1 MAKNTT
7 VTTKKKYENRGVMTK
22 DEYEQQRQANPQATM
37 PSLAE
42 MYQQAQ
48 DEYDAQKRRNYASM
62 QAGNQIMTNL
72 ATQKSKPA
80 MQMELGKQ
88 LAQMDQSKGTQT
100 KARKLQL
107 TKAYMD
113 AEKGIQQKQPVESK
127 AILPDTQ
134 VRQNYTDR
142 LNSYLSSISKKSPS
156 EQYEAL
162 GKDKKSSWLNPSQS
176 KELMDIVGVDAAKKY
191 INDNPYD
198 LAGKQKELATWKD
211 KKAAAE
217 NKANKAKADLDAQ
230 RAQMTPEE
238 MQAAREEAWNLKG
251 QQGVYTQL
259 DTDGLKVSW
268 RDSSGGWHN
277 DDTFTKR
284 PDDYYEGTMREEYD
298 ALLYDKIHGDGAY
311 MQRVDSLQN
320 DTETIRLENE
330 MDDLWNRLEHHT
342 LHAIPEADQY
352 GIKQLDQLEGLTMG
366 HSTEQRAA
374 ESEARYAQDQIK
386 SLENEI
392 RFLQEYEDLMGKH
405 ATPDQVGYI
414 PENDRGQDDVWGM
427 EDNPNNGIRTN
438 DVHRIY
444 SFANKGKEF
453 IAWAPANKTPRIT
466 DEYSGSLLMNDKE
479 LATFNGYYNN
489 QQYKEASA
497 FLQALQPYLR
507 QRYSEFSSIYTQE
520 NAKVMPIT
528 ASGAAQAFMA
538 ADTVIAPIRTVASI
552 FDPTAREADSAW
564 YQTAKQADTIQQT
577 IANDLGGTA
586 GKAYLSFMNSLRNVI
601 NATMTKGLGATEA
614 AQKAFGLTTFASQIF
629 QESTYKYLKETHNNY
644 KESIGLA
651 ALDAVMETLEE
662 MLPYEAMLNT
672 SDRPAI
678 RLIKNMLSEA
688 GEEFTGATVG
698 EKIRGLVTGRDN
710 VQKRA
715 DEIFNQGGYY
725 DANGRWI
732 ALDKRDQQKA
742 LNTADMQAIKEWH
755 QEIVENTI
763 GGAAGGGFGSVY
775 GSIANRIDTAYKG
788 REIKSPSNT
797 ENGKSGAQR
806 LYEIAIGMDEN
817 TKSRKLADKI
827 KTTDGQVQKVGDY
840 QLGRLAKAIAED
852 TGNKYNETIKGTVE
866 RDAKSKLMA
875 AGIPEGQARIYADVI
890 ARDLL
895 SNKAMNKADIQTLAR
910 DRRAI
915 DVYRGYTVLDVMSEL
930 QEKVKQ
936 ETKPQNSI
944 METITRMVT
953 PQTKGTSAMARDV
966 EESIAKTSSPAEALD
981 YLMTRKAHLVTERFA
996 KKAQEILEKNE
1007 SARNSKN
1014 FVDDAMKVMLA
1025 AKSLDPTM
1033 PKVQM
1038 DEAAAQELYD
1048 EARKEFDE
1056 KDAERIKAQLPARE
1070 GEGVAEYDGAEYG
1083 TDAWKEKV
1091 QGLSKTARNQ
1101 MGAIGE
1107 IATRLGLRVK
1117 MINDTENTNVYGYEM
1132 SNGTIYLN
1140 VAGLNRNKM
1149 SHHMLVTMA
1158 HEMTHWLEQN
1168 SLEGYRDL
1176 RQYALDNLRKEGKDV
1191 AQLMMKTIEN
1201 QNRQMAKT
1209 GEMLDMTGAMA
1220 EIVAKSCENI
1230 LSSQEM
1236 INTLQDINPSLY
1248 NKVKSFVRNFVARVN
1263 AAIEGMD
1270 PSLSEEAR
1278 ALRKYTDEIA
1288 KRWLTARKEAM
1299 GREAQAEGQEPEEKV
1314 QFRLAEDEKGK
1325 KNGSLTAAADIQAPA
1340 STSETTGLTSNEIIT
1355 QEEDRVK
1362 RAREEELDEEYMQAI
1377 LDGNEQKQLQLIREK
1392 FNNTEGIYPFYAPR
1406 RYIGT
1411 YIKITKA
1418 IKEGD
1423 MKAISLAASEMAK
1436 YVPDNAVLI
1445 PMPGHT
1451 GIVTDNTDTMLLAKE
1466 LSRITGKPVINAL
1479 EGNARDSRFV
1489 SKRKKGAHNAVTA
1502 EEMGFRQVQEL
1513 PEGSIP
1519 MIVDNVVAVGET
1531 AKAAIDAIPGSS
1543 VLSYTKGMTEEVS
1556 SGLKAAYPTK
1566 DKDGNWIPL
1575 SKKGDINNPN
1585 WRYSVAEL
1593 SDGTRIA
1600 IEDKNILDD
1609 KPADMKISDYIYNYL
1624 FEHIND
1630 KEIAQATSDVI
1641 YLGKDL
1647 PHEYISS
1654 EYTNDLK
1661 RGNKKKLKI
1670 KNRAASIL
1678 LDAIYATYDKKGPQ
1692 AAKHN
1697 TNKDA
1702 KYGVYKY
1709 KTRLAFPVK
1718 NASGDITGYNAYTA
1732 QLVVNH
1738 ASNGR
1743 LELYDVLDINRDD
1756 QSAKKLLNESAHG
1769 LNIIRQPKDVSSPNL
1784 TQKNN
1789 NGKSFSLAELD
1800 NEYNKAVDS
1809 GNVGEQQK
1817 LVDEAA
1823 KQAGYTMKVYH
1834 GTPTGGFTQFRDWS
1848 YFTENKQY
1856 ADRYN
1861 HASASSN
1868 RGYAIEES
1876 QPMTYELY
1884 MNPGRVFDTRDP
1896 ETAELFE
1903 NARMEYGL
1911 SELQEDGL
1919 PDWTDGRDIIEYIED
1934 NDLPYDT
1941 IILNEG
1947 ADGGYGQPVISR
1959 GLSYVTRSNLIKS
1972 AAPVTYDDAGN
1983 VVPLSE
1989 RFNVKKKDIRFSL
2002 ANAVEERE
2010 DGLVAVHNL
2019 TYENLVDTLK
2029 EGGFTAPSIA
2039 VIKAKTGHTK
2049 YGEISVVFNKDAID
2063 PKVNSKNKI
2072 YGADAYTPTRYNV
2085 DVETE
2090 LIYEKMN
2097 QIKDELADTV
2107 KDVDKYGQSEK
2118 DVRQWFSE
2126 RSWQGKTNK
2135 TPAQMAEEAYNN
2147 LGMLEAYLATKGET
2161 VEPVMKEEY
2170 INSDIKKDRIEAYQR
2185 ISNALLEH
2193 DGEFNFMFKM
2203 DQYEPQQV
2211 FDEYADIFA
2220 AVEPDV
2226 DNALKLYRERGGKLA
2241 RNHVYN
2247 WMKQVYSY
2255 VKNGAQ
2261 TESRPDWY
2269 ETKNRAQEKVSREE
2283 LAEWLEEKLK
2293 PAFGQ
2298 TGIRNSIDEFTYSG
2312 ERRSWSQLHVP
2323 YTIENIVKEMYKN
2336 ATAKGQGGRYASGVV
2351 ATASKEY
2358 GSLEETKADAERLRL
2373 LDEQE
2378 YQAYIDD
2385 LDNKI
2390 KELGDEILPG
2400 YSDTFDYALI
2410 EAGRYY
2416 SKNQTLEA
2424 IKRGLASEEV
2434 RDVTNEQLNKI
2445 KQVLDA
2451 ARAIPTGY
2459 FEAKPERVVGFDEIA
2474 KVIIPAR
2481 NTEQLQKALDNAGIE
2496 YDTYDGTDE
2505 DRLAKL
2511 NAVEGVQFSIQD
2523 EGPDYDV
2530 ERFMRGLSESSLKS
2544 EQEKTMF
2551 RQWKQINQTRES
2563 YEFFISDL
2571 EGQIRKIRSKVNLT
2585 LEEDARHAQLTAKM
2599 TRENLTPD
2607 EIIEYKK
2614 LSRKAELSVYDRQQ
2628 ISKKQALIN
2637 EYKKK
2642 IEKVDKEYVRVTRND
2657 GYARL
2662 MQRNRN
2668 LMDNLLNGVTADKL
2682 QNTVRAM
2689 ENQLSD
2695 VTAEMA
2701 ERKKQLDKL
2710 AEAEAVLRIRTQF
2723 NRAGL
2728 RRIASE
2734 LKNNLGSDLDTKE
2747 IENKLALIALKMKQG
2762 QMDTDNVQELADL
2775 LLGGVKT
2782 QFEGTFI
2789 DALRGSTITLG
2800 KTQLKELEG
2809 QGSSLSE
2816 VRDILAGTGIRIG
2829 TTGNTTLDEKWNDL
2843 CDIMPSL
2850 DRQASPG
2857 DQLDEILKKVK
2868 AEKRESGADI
2878 WTDENKMRTAEAILT
2893 AANNLLPEIIRDEK
2907 SQQLIKEVMQY
2918 VHSLSEETK
2927 GAAQGMTDITA
2938 LIDRMK
2944 KSSRAAVSQA
2954 DTLTGDINVA
2964 LDYYNKLSLQSEAAM
2979 WKEDRVKLIEQ
2990 MKNDSTKALLEER
3003 DKWQAKIQKDK
3014 QARETMAD
3022 NMRIRKSITTNISR
3036 LKARLI
3042 NETDQKNITEHMKNL
3057 ARDLL
3062 GKIVDNDLYARKI
3075 TGIDRKDLLDISKA
3089 LGIMDRMEGGFTL
3102 EDLKLIHDEEAQY
3115 IVENALADLEDGI
3128 REYNDRTRGKDI
3140 IQNLTNFH
3148 NALNKIYNSVTAITN
3163 VISAENSI
3171 NYMDRTVPLYKAAY
3185 AIKAAMS
3192 KSRFKG
3198 ELTGKGSK
3206 TLHTLNRSIILGNT
3220 TPEYF
3225 FKNLRNQPISELW
3238 DEAKRG
3244 ENRNGLELQKAKD
3257 FLQKLA
3263 AETHYANWAN
3273 ETREI
3278 SLGGQKTQITI
3289 GNVMELYA
3297 IWRREM
3303 TENPEMSSHIEK
3315 GGVFFEN
3322 NANQEGRLRR
3332 EYTQQKARRL
3342 SDAEIMTLYNSL
3354 TKDQQTFLDKVVGY
3368 LSNDMSKLGNEASM
3382 RMYGIEKYKETYY
3395 FPMKIWDGVRSA
3407 RSDKGI
3413 TGTDENRAA
3422 HKSWSKRRINFAS
3435 NPLVIGDFMTDAVNH
3450 IVEMINYNTMA
3461 PAIENLNKVLN
3472 LQLPEIADD
3481 GEEDKRN
3488 VRIMFQEAYG
3498 RDALNYLETLL
3509 TDMNGGVTQDQRKT
3523 LRDILLSTFKKN
3535 SVAGSLSVAAQQ
3547 PLSYIRA
3554 AMLINPVY
3562 LAKGLTSDYFKG
3574 AYKELLKYSGVAVLK
3589 QAGKFDMNFGSSAK
3603 EYITPEKKEGKLRT
3617 AVNWIGEKSTALPEK
3632 MDAWT
3637 WTRMWAAVKAEQH
3650 AQHKDM
3656 NVKSDAFL
3664 QMCAERFNELMRRT
3678 QVYDSV
3684 LVKSSNMRSKNYTMK
3699 VITSFMAEPTLS
3711 LNVLADAWINI
3722 KEKGGKAMAAKALAT
3737 FALSAAAQAGVKALM
3752 SSGRSP
3758 DKKKTWAENYLYK
3771 LAYNLI
3777 NEANPLGLIP
3787 GYSSLVDTLVNGEL
3801 NDNSMSVLA
3810 KAKTAAENMMALLQ
3824 GGDDI
3829 NLYRTLEDSIGQL
3842 LQLASNVPA
3851 KNIMRDFRAMVN
3863 IFSGGKAQALT
3874 GNSFAQRENSA
3885 AVMKYQLIDM
3895 LATEDLLGLLNK
3907 GLGEAGY
3914 QTSTE
3919 AYYGRM
3925 YEADKQGKKNV
3936 FNEIAEYIKNA
3947 RLNEPKKGTKDDV
3960 INSKLRIMTK
3970 EDESLS
3976 HKERIQILRT
3986 RGMKD
3991 SDIASWIASEYKEGN
4006 ISKQE
4011 AAKLYVAANPVKT
4024 EDDAYFYFEQKEYEM
4039 KTGID
4044 LNDSKY
4050 FRLYESLENGSER
4063 EIKSAQEELV
4073 KHGVEEDEVNQT
4085 IKRWIM
4091 KQYKDEKANK
4101 EQTESMLKKYRPE
4114 MDDNDIFWALD
4125 LEDYKKETGNN
4136 DASGKYYR
4144 LNDAME
4150 ANKGEAIR
4158 TAIKTLLAHGAE
4170 EKSIRTT
4177 ITNKWKEKYLAGDVN
4192 TRSRIREA
4200 IRKAYQAIGLTS
4212 ADADKVIDAWKEK
4225 KKK

>member
-1 MAKNTT
+1 MAKNTN
-7 VTTKKKYENRGVMTK
+7 VTTKKKYESRGVMTK
-22 DEYEQQRQANPQATM
+22 SEYEQQRQANPQATA
-37 PSLAE
+37 PSLVE
-42 MYQQAQ
+42 MYQAAQ
-48 DEYDAQKRRNYASM
+48 DEYDAQKRRNYATM

-72 ATQKSKPA
+72 NQQKSKPA

-88 LAQMDQSKGTQT
+88 LAQLDKSKGTQT

-107 TKAYMD
+107 TRGYMD
-113 AEKGIQQKQPVESK
+113 AAKGIEQKKPVDSK
-127 AILPDTQ
+127 AILPDEQ
-134 VRQNYTDR
+134 VRKNYTDR
-142 LNSYLSSISKKSPS
+142 LNSYLSSISKKTPT
-156 EQYEAL
+156 EQYAAL
-162 GKDKKSSWLNPSQS
+162 DKSKKSSWLNPSQS
-176 KELMDIVGVDAAKKY
+176 KELTDIVGVDAARKY

-198 LAGKQKELATWKD
+198 LAGKQKELETWRE
-211 KKAAAE
+211 KKAEAE
-217 NKANKAKADLDAQ
+217 DRAIKAKADLDAQ
-230 RAQMTPEE
+230 RSAMTKEE
-238 MQAAREEAWNLKG
+238 IEAAKQEAWNLKG
-251 QQGVYTQL
+251 QLGVYTML
-259 DTDGLKVSW
+259 DRDGLNVSY
-268 RDSSGGWHN
+268 RDTFGEWHN
-277 DDTFTKR
+277 NETITKR
-284 PDDYYEGTMREEYD
+284 PDDYYEGTLREDYD

-311 MQRVDSLQN
+311 MQRIESLQN
-320 DTETIRLENE
+320 DIDVTRLENE

-342 LHAIPEADQY
+342 LHAVAEADQY
-352 GIKQLDQLEGLTMG
+352 SIKREDELTGLTSG

-374 ESEARYAQDQIK
+374 ESEARYAKDQIK
-386 SLENEI
+386 NLENEV
-392 RFLQEYEDLMGKH
+392 RFLQEYEDLMGKY
-405 ATPDQVGYI
+405 ATPEQVGYI
-414 PENDRGQDDVWGM
+414 PENDRGQNDVWGDV
-427 EDNPNNGIRTN
+427 DNPNNGIRTN

-453 IAWAPANKTPRIT
+453 VAWAPANRTPRIT
-466 DEYSGSLLMNDKE
+466 DEYSCSLLMNDNE
-479 LATFNGYYNN
+479 LAKFNGYYNN

-497 FLQALQPYLR
+497 FLQALQPYLK
-507 QRYSEFSSIYTQE
+507 QRYSEFSNIYTQE
-520 NAKVMPIT
+520 NAKIMPVT
-528 ASGAAQAFMA
+528 SSAAAQAFMA
-538 ADTVIAPIRTVASI
+538 ADTVTAPIRAAASI
-552 FDPTAREADSAW
+552 FDQSAREADSAW
-564 YQTAKQADTIQQT
+564 YQTAKQADIIQQT

-614 AQKAFGLTTFASQIF
+614 IQKVFGLSTFASQIF

-644 KESIGLA
+644 TESIGLA

-672 SDRPAI
+672 SDRPVI
-678 RLIKNMLSEA
+678 RLVKNMLSEA

-710 VQKRA
+710 VQQRA

-725 DANGRWI
+725 DESGRWI
-732 ALDKRDQQKA
+732 KLDMRDRQKA
-742 LNTADMQAIKEWH
+742 LNTADMQALHEWKN
-755 QEIVENTI
+755 EIVENTI

-788 REIKSPSNT
+788 REIKNPSNT

-806 LYEIAIGMDEN
+806 LYEIAMGMDEN
-817 TKSRKLADKI
+817 TKSRKLADRI
-827 KTTDGQVQKVGDY
+827 KTTEGQVQKVGDY

-866 RDAKSKLMA
+866 RDAKSKLMD

-895 SNKAMNKADIQTLAR
+895 SNKAMSKADIQTLAK

-915 DVYRGYTVLDVMSEL
+915 DVYRRYTVLDVMSEL

-953 PQTKGTSAMARDV
+953 PQTKGTSAMASDV
-966 EESIAKTSSPAEALD
+966 DESIAKTNSPAEALD
-981 YLMTRKAHLVTERFA
+981 YLMTRKANLVTERFA

-1014 FVDDAMKVMLA
+1014 YVDDAMKVMLA

-1048 EARKEFDE
+1048 EARKEFEE
-1056 KDAERIKAQLPARE
+1056 KDAERIKAQQPAVE

-1091 QGLSKTARNQ
+1091 QGLNKTARNQ

-1117 MINDTENTNVYGYEM
+1117 MINDTDNTNVYGYEM

-1168 SLEGYRDL
+1168 SLEGYKDL
-1176 RQYALDNLRKEGKDV
+1176 RQFALDNLRKEGKDV

-1201 QNRQMAKT
+1201 HNRQLAKT
-1209 GEMLDMTGAMA
+1209 GIALDMNGAMA
-1220 EIVAKSCENI
+1220 EVIAKSCENI

-1270 PSLSEEAR
+1270 PSLSEEAK
-1278 ALRKYTDEIA
+1278 ALRGYTEEIA

-1299 GREAQAEGQEPEEKV
+1299 GRTAPAEGQEPEEGV
-1314 QFRLAEDEKGK
+1314 QFRLSEEEEGNK
-1325 KNGSLTAAADIQAPA
+1325 KGSLPGLADLQGPAA
-1340 STSETTGLTSNEIIT
+1340 TSETQPGSSASDESIT
-1355 QEEDRVK
+1355 KPEKYVK
-1362 RAREEELDEEYMQAI
+1362 RKNKEAELDREYLQAI
-1377 LDGNEQKQLQLIREK
+1377 KDGNIRKQLQMIREK
-1392 FNNTEGIYPFYAPR
+1392 FANKDGIYPFYAPE
-1406 RYIGT
+1406 RYAGEENIR
-1411 YIKITKA
+1411 ITKA

-1423 MKAISLAASEMAK
+1423 MEAISKAAVKMAK

-1451 GIVTDNTDTMLLAKE
+1451 GIVNENTDTMLLAKE
-1466 LSRITGKPVINAL
+1466 LSRITGAPVLNAL
-1479 EGNARDSRFV
+1479 EGSERKSRFA
-1489 SKRKKGAHNAVTA
+1489 SNNRKAITA
-1502 EEMGFRQVQEL
+1502 EVMGMRQVKDI
-1513 PEGSIP
+1513 PAGYFP
-1519 MIVDNVVAVGET
+1519 MIIDNVVSVGET
-1531 AKAAIDAIPGSS
+1531 AKAAIEAIPGSS
-1543 VLSYTKGMTEEVS
+1543 ILSFAKGKAENVTE
-1556 SGLKAAYPTK
+1556 GLKAAFPTK
-1566 DKDGNWIPL
+1566 DKNGNWIPL

-1585 WRYSVAEL
+1585 WRFSVAEL

-1600 IEDKNILDD
+1600 IEDKNILDN
-1609 KPADMKISDYIYNYL
+1609 KPADKKMSEYIHDYLEDN
-1624 FEHIND
+1624 INK
-1630 KEIAQATSDVI
+1630 KEISEATSDVI
-1641 YLGKDL
+1641 YLGNDL

-1654 EYTNDLK
+1654 QYTKSLLE
-1661 RGNKKKLKI
+1661 GNRKKLII
-1670 KNRAASIL
+1670 KNRAAGIL
-1678 LDAIYATYDKKGPQ
+1678 LDAIVAAENKTGPSP
-1692 AAKHN
+1692 AKHN
-1697 TNKDA
+1697 NKDA

-1709 KTRLAFPVK
+1709 TTRIAFPVK
-1718 NASGDITGYNAYTA
+1718 NREGEITNYNAYSA
-1732 QLVVNH
+1732 QMIVNYTS
-1738 ASNGR
+1738 AR
-1743 LELYDVLDINRDD
+1743 KLELYDIIDI
-1756 QSAKKLLNESAHG
+1756 KKDNQAALKMLKESADG
-1769 LNIIRQPKDVSSPNL
+1769 FNYIRQPVIASEDTSRSELNRPTAQRADIAASAEENISQEKANS
-1784 TQKNN
+1784 
-1789 NGKSFSLAELD
+1789 KSFSVAQLD
-1800 NEYNKAVDS
+1800 EEYSKAVEN
-1809 GNVGEQQK
+1809 GNVERQQA
-1817 LVDEAA
+1817 LVDQAAEDAGYTIKAYHGTGRADRVGTVFLPERATSGPMAYFTDSRSIAENYARDKKDTSIAYDETYGDYHTQFRYNLKGKDIPVSKLWDRLDWKSRQKVIEAA
-1823 KQAGYTMKVYH
+1823 KHINFDDDLEEIIYDEDAKYG
-1834 GTPTGGFTQFRDWS
+1834 PGGFTENELRYHRGNAIDTLIYVWLDSANLMNREQDFLKVLDMAGIKNVKWNNPDARDEKV
-1848 YFTENKQY
+1848 YDVYLKIQ
-1856 ADRYN
+1856 
-1861 HASASSN
+1861 
-1868 RGYAIEES
+1868 
-1876 QPMTYELY
+1876 
-1884 MNPGRVFDTRDP
+1884 NPFDTSKMYTQEFVDGLL
-1896 ETAELFE
+1896 EWWDDQDQEQYDKESMDTDFWDKNNVTVEEWAE
-1903 NARMEYGL
+1903 NARQEIEKGNTHNFTRIPDAVSDYLRSLGYDGIKDNGGKGGGDSHTVWIPFS
-1911 SELQEDGL
+1911 SEQ
-1919 PDWTDGRDIIEYIED
+1919 
-1934 NDLPYDT
+1934 
-1941 IILNEG
+1941 
-1947 ADGGYGQPVISR
+1947 
-1959 GLSYVTRSNLIKS
+1959 IKS
-1972 AAPVTYDDAGN
+1972 ADAMTYDNEGN
-1983 VVPLSE
+1983 VIKPSE
-1989 RFNVKKKDIRFSL
+1989 RFNTKKTDIR
-2002 ANAVEERE
+2002 
-2010 DGLVAVHNL
+2010 
-2019 TYENLVDTLK
+2019 
-2029 EGGFTAPSIA
+2029 
-2039 VIKAKTGHTK
+2039 
-2049 YGEISVVFNKDAID
+2049 
-2063 PKVNSKNKI
+2063 
-2072 YGADAYTPTRYNV
+2072 
-2085 DVETE
+2085 
-2090 LIYEKMN
+2090 
-2097 QIKDELADTV
+2097 
-2107 KDVDKYGQSEK
+2107 
-2118 DVRQWFSE
+2118 W
-2126 RSWQGKTNK
+2126 
-2135 TPAQMAEEAYNN
+2135 
-2147 LGMLEAYLATKGET
+2147 
-2161 VEPVMKEEY
+2161 
-2170 INSDIKKDRIEAYQR
+2170 
-2185 ISNALLEH
+2185 
-2193 DGEFNFMFKM
+2193 
-2203 DQYEPQQV
+2203 
-2211 FDEYADIFA
+2211 
-2220 AVEPDV
+2220 
-2226 DNALKLYRERGGKLA
+2226 
-2241 RNHVYN
+2241 
-2247 WMKQVYSY
+2247 
-2255 VKNGAQ
+2255 
-2261 TESRPDWY
+2261 
-2269 ETKNRAQEKVSREE
+2269 
-2283 LAEWLEEKLK
+2283 
-2293 PAFGQ
+2293 
-2298 TGIRNSIDEFTYSG
+2298 
-2312 ERRSWSQLHVP
+2312 
-2323 YTIENIVKEMYKN
+2323 
-2336 ATAKGQGGRYASGVV
+2336 
-2351 ATASKEY
+2351 
-2358 GSLEETKADAERLRL
+2358 
-2373 LDEQE
+2373 
-2378 YQAYIDD
+2378 
-2385 LDNKI
+2385 
-2390 KELGDEILPG
+2390 
-2400 YSDTFDYALI
+2400 
-2410 EAGRYY
+2410 
-2416 SKNQTLEA
+2416 
-2424 IKRGLASEEV
+2424 
-2434 RDVTNEQLNKI
+2434 
-2445 KQVLDA
+2445 
-2451 ARAIPTGY
+2451 
-2459 FEAKPERVVGFDEIA
+2459 
-2474 KVIIPAR
+2474 
-2481 NTEQLQKALDNAGIE
+2481 
-2496 YDTYDGTDE
+2496 
-2505 DRLAKL
+2505 
-2511 NAVEGVQFSIQD
+2511 SIQD
-2523 EGPDYDV
+2523 ESPDYDV

-2571 EGQIRKIRSKVNLT
+2571 ESQIRKIRSKVNLT
-2585 LEEDARHAQLTAKM
+2585 MEEDARHAQLTAKM

-2668 LMDNLLNGVTADKL
+2668 LMDNLLNGVTADQL
-2682 QNTVRAM
+2682 QSTVRAM
-2689 ENQLSD
+2689 ENQLND
-2695 VTAEMA
+2695 VAAEMS
-2701 ERKKQLDKL
+2701 ERRKQLDKL

-2734 LKNNLGSDLDTKE
+2734 LKNNLGSDLDAKE

-2775 LLGGVKT
+2775 LLGGIKT

-2800 KTQLKELEG
+2800 KTQLKELKG

-2816 VRDILAGTGIRIG
+2816 VRDILAGTGIRVG
-2829 TTGNTTLDEKWNDL
+2829 TTGNTTLDEKWNEL
-2843 CDIMPSL
+2843 CDLMPSL

-2979 WKEDRVKLIEQ
+2979 WKEDRIKLIEQ
-2990 MKNDSTKALLEER
+2990 MKSDSTKALLEER
-3003 DKWQAKIQKDK
+3003 DKWMAKIQKDK
-3014 QARETMAD
+3014 TARETMAD

-3057 ARDLL
+3057 ARELL
-3062 GKIVDNDLYARKI
+3062 GHVVDNDLYGRKI
-3075 TGIDRKDLLDISKA
+3075 TGIDRKDLLDIGKA
-3089 LGIMDRMEGGFTL
+3089 LGVMDRMGGSFTL
-3102 EDLKLIHDEEAQY
+3102 DDLKLIHDEEAQY

-3140 IQNLTNFH
+3140 IQNLNNFH
-3148 NALNKIYNSVTAITN
+3148 NALSKIYNSVTAITN

-3171 NYMDRTVPLYKAAY
+3171 NYMDRTVPLYKAGY

-3198 ELTGKGSK
+3198 ELAGKGSK
-3206 TLHTLNRSIILGNT
+3206 TLHALNRSIILGNT

-3263 AETHYANWAN
+3263 ADTHYADWAN

-3315 GGVFFEN
+3315 GGVYFEN
-3322 NANQEGRLRR
+3322 NANQEGLIRR
-3332 EYTQQKARRL
+3332 ENTQLKARRL

-3413 TGTDENRAA
+3413 TGSDENRAA

-3435 NPLVIGDFMTDAVNH
+3435 NPLVIGDFVTDAVNH

-3461 PAIENLNKVLN
+3461 PAIENMNKVLN
-3472 LQLPEIADD
+3472 LQLPEIAED

-3509 TDMNGGVTQDQRKT
+3509 NDMNGGVTQDQRKT

-3535 SVAGSLSVAAQQ
+3535 AVAGSLSVAAQQ

-3554 AMLINPVY
+3554 AMLINPIY
-3562 LAKGLTSDYFKG
+3562 LGKGLASEYFTG

-3603 EYITPEKKEGKLRT
+3603 EYIMPEAKEGKVK
-3617 AVNWIGEKSTALPEK
+3617 AAINWIGEKSTALPEK

-3650 AQHKDM
+3650 AANKNMD
-3656 NVKSDAFL
+3656 VKSDAFL
-3664 QMCAERFNELMRRT
+3664 EMCAERFNELMRRT

-3711 LNVLADAWINI
+3711 LNVLADAFMNI
-3722 KEKGGKAMAAKALAT
+3722 KEKGGKVIAAKALAT
-3737 FALSAAAQAGVKALM
+3737 FALSAAAQAGAKALF

-3777 NEANPLGLIP
+3777 SEANPLGLIP
-3787 GYSSLVDTLVNGEL
+3787 GYSSMIDLLTNGEL
-3801 NDNSMSVLA
+3801 NDNSMSVLG
-3810 KAKTAAENMMALLQ
+3810 KAKTAVDNLQALIQ

-3829 NLYRTLEDSIGQL
+3829 NLYRKLEDSVGQL
-3842 LQLASNVPA
+3842 LQLASDVPV
-3851 KNIMRDFRAMVN
+3851 KNLMRDFRAMVN

-3874 GNSFAQRENSA
+3874 GNTFAQRETSN
-3885 AVMKYQLIDM
+3885 AVLKYQLKDL
-3895 LATEDLLGLLNK
+3895 LATEDLLGLLNQR
-3907 GLGEAGY
+3907 LGEAGY
-3914 QTSTE
+3914 QTSNA
-3919 AYYGRM
+3919 AYYGRL
-3925 YEADKQGKKNV
+3925 YEAMKDKDQERAGSLKEYLQLGKGVKDETITENLKKN
-3936 FNEIAEYIKNA
+3936 AKA
-3947 RLNEPKKGTKDDV
+3947 
-3960 INSKLRIMTK
+3960 
-3970 EDESLS
+3970 DESLTTAQQDNWM
-3976 HKERIQILRT
+3976 IDNDL
-3986 RGMKD
+3986 M
-3991 SDIASWIASEYKEGN
+3991 SENSVSTVTTQYKEGK
-4006 ISKQE
+4006 ITKDE
-4011 AAKLYVAANPVKT
+4011 AKKLYKRLQPELTENDLWWKLDQLDYNKETGSKVSGDARYYRLKDAVNDNKGEKIRDAVKKLL
-4024 EDDAYFYFEQKEYEM
+4024 D
-4039 KTGID
+4039 
-4044 LNDSKY
+4044 
-4050 FRLYESLENGSER
+4050 
-4063 EIKSAQEELV
+4063 
-4073 KHGVEEDEVNQT
+4073 HGVEAEK
-4085 IKRWIM
+4085 IKSELSHW
-4091 KQYKDEKANK
+4091 
-4101 EQTESMLKKYRPE
+4101 
-4114 MDDNDIFWALD
+4114 
-4125 LEDYKKETGNN
+4125 
-4136 DASGKYYR
+4136 
-4144 LNDAME
+4144 
-4150 ANKGEAIR
+4150 
-4158 TAIKTLLAHGAE
+4158 
-4170 EKSIRTT
+4170 KS
-4177 ITNKWKEKYLAGDVN
+4177 EYLAGDVN

-4200 IRKAYQAIGLTS
+4200 IRKAYQALGLKME
-4212 ADADKVIDAWKEK
+4212 DADKVIDGWKKEK
-4225 KKK
+4225 KKTTK